1 MKRILITLICS
12 TILGT
17 GFTQTWNQVSVPTA
31 ENLYDIE
38 FPEGTSSVGYIG
50 GDNGVLLKTIDGGL
64 SWFNVDYAGINAS
77 EFTTL
82 RFVDLEFISDA
93 VGFATF
99 GYEVGWG
106 LYKTIDG
113 GLNWS
118 EINPEQSLGTFC
130 YKHTLEIIDE
140 NHYFVGGRA
149 CFSGPEI
156 AEFNNGEWSLKQVA
170 SDFFNSGE
178 YVKDIQ
184 MDGQLGIASTSS
196 SEFLRTIDGGQSW
209 SSIASPILS
218 PQDGL
223 TDVMIINDTVMY
235 AGLNNNG
242 PSFTGPS
249 NYVFFESTDSGVTW
263 SEAFPDEGDMIMYA
277 SWHTFG
283 QSNNGVLHASASV
296 NNEHYMHSS
305 IDGFWSYQPIDEK
318 ILSIDSYGLNNTF
331 GVGENGFVIFN
342 DSNAGII
349 EQGIEAK
356 IYPNPASEFIT
367 LELDNE
373 TATILKIYDQLGAL
387 LYQTSINGSKSI
399 DISQYKQGVYT
410 LKLESNTHFLIE
422 KFIKK

>member
-1 MKRILITLICS
+1 MKRFLIILACI
-12 TILGT
+12 TILTSGY
-17 GFTQTWNQVSVPTA
+17 TQTWNQISVPTT
-31 ENLYDIE
+31 ENLYVIE
-38 FPEGTSSVGYIG
+38 FPEEASGIGYIG

-64 SWFNVDYAGINAS
+64 SWFNLDYVGINAS
-77 EFTTL
+77 EFTPL
-82 RFVDLEFISDA
+82 RFVDLEFVSDA

-106 LYKTIDG
+106 LYKTVDG

-118 EINPEQSLGTFC
+118 EINTEESLGSFC
-130 YKHTLEIIDE
+130 YKHTLEVIDE

-170 SDFFNSGE
+170 SVFTNSGE
-178 YVKDIQ
+178 YVNDIK
-184 MDGQLGIASTSS
+184 MDGQLGIATTSA

-209 SSIASPILS
+209 SSIESPILL
-218 PQDGL
+218 PEDGL
-223 TDVMIINDTVMY
+223 TDVIIINDTVIY
-235 AGLNNNG
+235 AGMNNN
-242 PSFTGPS
+242 GPS
-249 NYVFFESTDSGVTW
+249 NYVFFESTDSGITW
-263 SEAFPDEGDMIMYA
+263 SEAFPADGDMIMYA

-283 QSNNGVLHASASV
+283 QSNSGVLYASASA
-296 NNEHYMHSS
+296 NNENYMHSS
-305 IDGFWSYQPIDEK
+305 IDGAWSYEPVDEK

-356 IYPNPASEFIT
+356 IYPNPASDFIT

-373 TATILKIYDQLGAL
+373 TATLLKIYDQLGAL
-387 LYQTSINGSKSI
+387 LYQTSTNGNKTI

-410 LKLESNTHFLIE
+410 LKLESNTHFSIE

>member
-1 MKRILITLICS
+1 MKIFLITLVYIQII
-12 TILGT
+12 TLGY
-17 GFTQTWNQVSVPTA
+17 TQTWNQISVPTA

-38 FPEGTSSVGYIG
+38 FPEETSSVGYIG
-50 GDNGVLLKTIDGGL
+50 GDNGVLLKTTDGGL
-64 SWFNVDYAGINAS
+64 SWLNVEYAGINAS

-82 RFVDLEFISDA
+82 RFIDLEFISDT

-106 LYKTIDG
+106 LYKTVDG

-118 EINPEQSLGTFC
+118 EINPDAGPFC
-130 YKHTLEIIDE
+130 YKHTLEVIDE

-170 SDFFNSGE
+170 SVFINSGE
-178 YVKDIQ
+178 YVNDIK
-184 MDGQLGIASTSS
+184 MDGQLGIATTSA

-209 SSIASPILS
+209 SSIESPILS
-218 PQDGL
+218 SEDGL

-235 AGLNNNG
+235 AGMNNN
-242 PSFTGPS
+242 GPS
-249 NYVFFESTDSGVTW
+249 NYVFFESTDSGLTW
-263 SEAFPDEGDMIMYA
+263 SEAFPDEGDIIMYA

-283 QSNNGVLHASASV
+283 QSNSGVLYASASS

-305 IDGFWSYQPIDEK
+305 IDGFWSYEPVDEK

-342 DSNAGII
+342 DNNVGIP
-349 EQGIEAK
+349 EQGMEVK
-356 IYPNPASEFIT
+356 IYPNPASDLIS

-373 TATILKIYDQLGAL
+373 TATFLKIYDQLGAL
-387 LYQTSINGSKSI
+387 IYKTSINGNKTI
-399 DISQYKQGVYT
+399 DISQYKAGVYT
-410 LKLESNTHFLIE
+410 LKLESRAHTVIE
-422 KFIKK
+422 KFVKK

>member
-1 MKRILITLICS
+1 MKRFLITLVFIQ
-12 TILGT
+12 ILAT
-17 GFTQTWNQVSVPTA
+17 GFTQTWNQLSVPTS

-38 FPEGTSSVGYIG
+38 FPEATSSVGYIG

-82 RFVDLEFISDA
+82 RFVDLEFVSDT

-106 LYKTIDG
+106 LYKTVDG

-130 YKHTLEIIDE
+130 YKHTLEVIDE
-140 NHYFVGGRA
+140 NHYLVGGRA

-170 SDFFNSGE
+170 SVFTNSGE
-178 YVKDIQ
+178 YVKDIK
-184 MDGQLGIASTSS
+184 MAGQLGIATTSA

-209 SSIASPILS
+209 SSIASPILL
-218 PQDGL
+218 PEDGL
-223 TDVMIINDTVMY
+223 TDVIIINDTVIY
-235 AGLNNNG
+235 AGMNNN
-242 PSFTGPS
+242 GPS
-249 NYVFFESTDSGVTW
+249 NYVFFESTDSGITW

-283 QSNNGVLHASASV
+283 QSNSGVLYASASA
-296 NNEHYMHSS
+296 NNENYMHSS
-305 IDGFWSYQPIDEK
+305 IDGVWSYEPVDEK

-356 IYPNPASEFIT
+356 IYPNPASDFIT

-373 TATILKIYDQLGAL
+373 TATLLKIYDQLGAL
-387 LYQTSINGSKSI
+387 LYQTSTNGNKTI

-410 LKLESNTHFLIE
+410 LKLESNTHFSIE

>member
-1 MKRILITLICS
+1 MKRFLITLACI
-12 TILGT
+12 TILAS
-17 GFTQTWNQVSVPTA
+17 GFTQTWNQISVPTA

-38 FPEGTSSVGYIG
+38 FPEEISGVGYIG
-50 GDNGVLLKTIDGGL
+50 GDNGVLLKTIDGGM
-64 SWFNVDYAGINAS
+64 SWFTVDYAGINAS

-82 RFVDLEFISDA
+82 RFIDLEFVSDA

-106 LYKTIDG
+106 LYKTVDG

-118 EINPEQSLGTFC
+118 EVNPDAGPFC
-130 YKHTLEIIDE
+130 YKHTLEVIDE

-170 SDFFNSGE
+170 SVFTNSGE
-178 YVKDIQ
+178 YVNDIK
-184 MDGQLGIASTSS
+184 MDGQLGIATTSA

-209 SSIASPILS
+209 SSIESPILS
-218 PQDGL
+218 PEDGL

-235 AGLNNNG
+235 AGMNNN
-242 PSFTGPS
+242 GPS
-249 NYVFFESTDSGVTW
+249 NYVFFESTDSGITW

-283 QSNNGVLHASASV
+283 QSNSGVLYASASA
-296 NNEHYMHSS
+296 NNENYMHSS
-305 IDGFWSYQPIDEK
+305 IDGVWTYEPVDEK

-342 DSNAGII
+342 DSNAGIF
-349 EQGIEAK
+349 EQDIEAK

-373 TATILKIYDQLGAL
+373 TSTHLKIYDQLGAL
-387 LYQTSINGSKSI
+387 IYQTSTHGNKTI
-399 DISQYKQGVYT
+399 DISQYKQGIYT
-410 LKLESNTHFLIE
+410 LKLESNTHFSIQ
-422 KFIKK
+422 KFIKR

>member
-1 MKRILITLICS
+1 MKRFLITLVYI
-12 TILGT
+12 TIFIT

-38 FPEGTSSVGYIG
+38 FPEGTSSIGYIG
-50 GDNGVLLKTIDGGL
+50 GDNGVLLKTIDGGS

-82 RFVDLEFISDA
+82 RFVDLEFVSDA

-106 LYKTIDG
+106 LYKTVDG

-130 YKHTLEIIDE
+130 YKHTLEVIDE

-218 PQDGL
+218 PEDGL
-223 TDVMIINDTVMY
+223 TDVIIINDTVMY
-235 AGLNNNG
+235 AGMNNN
-242 PSFTGPS
+242 GPS
-249 NYVFFESTDSGVTW
+249 NYVFFGSTDSGSTW

-277 SWHTFG
+277 SWYTFG
-283 QSNNGVLHASASV
+283 QSNNGVLYASASS

-305 IDGFWSYQPIDEK
+305 IEGFWSYEPVDEK

-342 DSNAGII
+342 GSNAGITGQSI
-349 EQGIEAK
+349 EFK
-356 IYPNPASEFIT
+356 VYPNPAYDFIT

-373 TATILKIYDQLGAL
+373 TESLLEIYDQLGGL
-387 LYQTSINGSKSI
+387 LYKTSVQGKKAIN
-399 DISQYKQGVYT
+399 ISQWNPGVYT

-422 KFIKK
+422 KFVKK

>member
-1 MKRILITLICS
+1 MKRFLITLVFIQ
-12 TILGT
+12 ILAT
-17 GFTQTWNQVSVPTA
+17 GFTQTWNQLSVPTS
-31 ENLYDIE
+31 ENLYVIE
-38 FPEGTSSVGYIG
+38 FPEETSGIGYIG

-77 EFTTL
+77 EFNTL

-106 LYKTIDG
+106 LYKTVDG

-118 EINPEQSLGTFC
+118 EINTEQSLGSFC
-130 YKHTLEIIDE
+130 YKHTLEVIDE

-156 AEFNNGEWSLKQVA
+156 AEYNNGEWSLKQVA
-170 SDFFNSGE
+170 SAFANSGE
-178 YVKDIQ
+178 YVNDIK
-184 MDGQLGIASTSS
+184 MAGQLGIATTSA

-209 SSIASPILS
+209 SSIGSPILS
-218 PQDGL
+218 PEDGL
-223 TDVMIINDTVMY
+223 TDVIIINDTVMY
-235 AGLNNNG
+235 AGMNN
-242 PSFTGPS
+242 SGPS

-283 QSNNGVLHASASV
+283 QSNSGVLFASASA
-296 NNEHYMHSS
+296 NNENYMHSS
-305 IDGFWSYQPIDEK
+305 IDGVWSYEPVDEK

-356 IYPNPASEFIT
+356 IYPNPASDFIT

-373 TATILKIYDQLGAL
+373 TATLLKIYDQLGAL
-387 LYQTSINGSKSI
+387 LYQTSTNGNKTI

-422 KFIKK
+422 KFVKK

>member
-1 MKRILITLICS
+1 MKRFLITLVYIQII
-12 TILGT
+12 TLGY
-17 GFTQTWNQVSVPTA
+17 TQTWNQISVPTA

-38 FPEGTSSVGYIG
+38 FPEETSSVGYIG
-50 GDNGVLLKTIDGGL
+50 GDNGVLLKTTDGGL
-64 SWFNVDYAGINAS
+64 SWLNVEYAGINAS

-82 RFVDLEFISDA
+82 RFIDLEFISDT

-106 LYKTIDG
+106 LYKTVDG

-118 EINPEQSLGTFC
+118 EINPDAGPFC
-130 YKHTLEIIDE
+130 YKHTLEVIDE

-170 SDFFNSGE
+170 SVFINSGE
-178 YVKDIQ
+178 YVNDIK
-184 MDGQLGIASTSS
+184 MDGQLGIATTSA

-209 SSIASPILS
+209 SSIESPILS
-218 PQDGL
+218 SEDGL

-235 AGLNNNG
+235 AGMNNN
-242 PSFTGPS
+242 GPS
-249 NYVFFESTDSGVTW
+249 NYVFFESTDSGLTW
-263 SEAFPDEGDMIMYA
+263 SEAFPDEGDIIMYA

-283 QSNNGVLHASASV
+283 QSNSGVLYASASS

-305 IDGFWSYQPIDEK
+305 IDGFWSYEPVDEK

-342 DSNAGII
+342 DNNVGIP
-349 EQGIEAK
+349 EQGMEVK
-356 IYPNPASEFIT
+356 IYPNPASDLIS

-373 TATILKIYDQLGAL
+373 TATFLKIYDQLGAL
-387 LYQTSINGSKSI
+387 IYKTSINGNKTI
-399 DISQYKQGVYT
+399 DISQYKAGVYT
-410 LKLESNTHFLIE
+410 LKLESRAHTVIE
-422 KFIKK
+422 KFVKK

>member
-1 MKRILITLICS
+1 MKRFLITLVFIQ
-12 TILGT
+12 ILAT
-17 GFTQTWNQVSVPTA
+17 GFTQTWNQLSVPTS

-38 FPEGTSSVGYIG
+38 FPEATSSVGYIG

-82 RFVDLEFISDA
+82 RFVDLEFVSDT

-106 LYKTIDG
+106 LYKTVDG

-130 YKHTLEIIDE
+130 YKHTLEVIDE

-170 SDFFNSGE
+170 SDFTNSGE
-178 YVKDIQ
+178 YVKDIK
-184 MDGQLGIASTSS
+184 MAGQLGIATTSA

-209 SSIASPILS
+209 SSIASPILL
-218 PQDGL
+218 PEDGL
-223 TDVMIINDTVMY
+223 TDVIIINDTVIY
-235 AGLNNNG
+235 AGMNNN
-242 PSFTGPS
+242 GPS
-249 NYVFFESTDSGVTW
+249 NYVFFESTDSGITW

-283 QSNNGVLHASASV
+283 QSNSGVLYASASA
-296 NNEHYMHSS
+296 NNENYMHSS
-305 IDGFWSYQPIDEK
+305 IDGVWSYEPVDEK

-356 IYPNPASEFIT
+356 IYPNPASDFIT

-373 TATILKIYDQLGAL
+373 TATLLKIYDQLGAL
-387 LYQTSINGSKSI
+387 LYQTSTNGNKTI

-410 LKLESNTHFLIE
+410 LKLESNTHFSIE

>member
-1 MKRILITLICS
+1 MKRFLITLVYIQII
-12 TILGT
+12 TLGY
-17 GFTQTWNQVSVPTA
+17 TQTWNQISVPTA

-38 FPEGTSSVGYIG
+38 FPEETSSVGYIG
-50 GDNGVLLKTIDGGL
+50 GDNGVLLKTTDGGL
-64 SWFNVDYAGINAS
+64 SWLNVEYAGINAS

-82 RFVDLEFISDA
+82 RFIDLEFISDT

-106 LYKTIDG
+106 LYKTVDG

-118 EINPEQSLGTFC
+118 EINPDAGPFC
-130 YKHTLEIIDE
+130 YKHTLEVIDE

-170 SDFFNSGE
+170 SVFINSGE
-178 YVKDIQ
+178 YVNDIK
-184 MDGQLGIASTSS
+184 MDGQLGIATTSA

-209 SSIASPILS
+209 SSIESPILS
-218 PQDGL
+218 SEDGL

-235 AGLNNNG
+235 AGMNNN
-242 PSFTGPS
+242 GPS
-249 NYVFFESTDSGVTW
+249 NYVFFESTDSGLTW
-263 SEAFPDEGDMIMYA
+263 SEAFPDEGDIIMYA

-283 QSNNGVLHASASV
+283 QSNSGVLYASASS

-305 IDGFWSYQPIDEK
+305 IDGFWSYEPVDEK

-342 DSNAGII
+342 DNNLGIP
-349 EQGIEAK
+349 EQGMEVK
-356 IYPNPASEFIT
+356 IYPNPASDLIS

-373 TATILKIYDQLGAL
+373 TATFLKIYDQLGAL
-387 LYQTSINGSKSI
+387 IYKTSINGNKTI
-399 DISQYKQGVYT
+399 DISQYKAGVYT
-410 LKLESNTHFLIE
+410 LKLESRTHTVIE
-422 KFIKK
+422 KFVKK

>member
-1 MKRILITLICS
+1 MKRILITLVYIK
-12 TILGT
+12 ILAT
-17 GFTQTWNQVSVPTA
+17 GYTQTWNQVSVPTV
-31 ENLYDIE
+31 ENLYVIE
-38 FPEGTSSVGYIG
+38 FPEGSSGIGYIG
-50 GDNGVLLKTIDGGL
+50 ADNGVLLKTIDGGL

-77 EFTTL
+77 EFTNL
-82 RFVDLEFISDA
+82 RFVDLEFVSDA

-106 LYKTIDG
+106 LYKTVDG

-118 EINPEQSLGTFC
+118 EINTEESLGAFC
-130 YKHTLEIIDE
+130 YKHTLEVIDE

-170 SDFFNSGE
+170 SVFTNSGE
-178 YVKDIQ
+178 YVNDIK
-184 MDGQLGIASTSS
+184 MDGQLGIATTSA

-209 SSIASPILS
+209 SSIESPILS
-218 PQDGL
+218 PEDGL

-235 AGLNNNG
+235 AGMNNN
-242 PSFTGPS
+242 GPS
-249 NYVFFESTDSGVTW
+249 NYVFFESTDSGITW
-263 SEAFPDEGDMIMYA
+263 SETFPDEGDMIMYA

-283 QSNNGVLHASASV
+283 QSNSGVLYASASA
-296 NNEHYMHSS
+296 NNENYMHSS
-305 IDGFWSYQPIDEK
+305 IDGAWTYEPVDEK

-356 IYPNPASEFIT
+356 IYPNPASDFIT

-373 TATILKIYDQLGAL
+373 TESLLEIYDQLGGL
-387 LYQTSINGSKSI
+387 LYKTSLQGKKAIN
-399 DISQYKQGVYT
+399 ISRWNPGVYT

>member
-1 MKRILITLICS
+1 MKRFLISLVFIKILA
-12 TILGT
+12 T
-17 GFTQTWNQVSVPTA
+17 GLTQTWNQLSVPTS
-31 ENLYDIE
+31 ENLYVIE
-38 FPEGTSSVGYIG
+38 FPEETSGIGYIG

-82 RFVDLEFISDA
+82 RFVDLEFVSDA

-99 GYEVGWG
+99 GYEVGWD
-106 LYKTIDG
+106 LYKTVDG
-113 GLNWS
+113 GFNWS
-118 EINPEQSLGTFC
+118 EVNPDAGPFC
-130 YKHTLEIIDE
+130 YKHTLEVIDE

-170 SDFFNSGE
+170 SVFTNSGE
-178 YVKDIQ
+178 YVNDIK
-184 MDGQLGIASTSS
+184 MDGQLGIATTSA

-209 SSIASPILS
+209 SSIESPILS
-218 PQDGL
+218 PEDGL

-235 AGLNNNG
+235 AGGNNN
-242 PSFTGPS
+242 GPS
-249 NYVFFESTDSGVTW
+249 NYVFFESTDSGITW

-283 QSNNGVLHASASV
+283 QSNSGVLYASASA
-296 NNEHYMHSS
+296 NNENYMHSS
-305 IDGFWSYQPIDEK
+305 IDGVWSYEPVDEK

-356 IYPNPASEFIT
+356 IYPNPASDFIT

-373 TATILKIYDQLGAL
+373 TATLLKIYDQLGAL
-387 LYQTSINGSKSI
+387 LYETSTNGNKTI

-410 LKLESNTHFLIE
+410 LKIESNTHFSIE

>member
-1 MKRILITLICS
+1 MKRFLITLVFIQ
-12 TILGT
+12 ILAT
-17 GFTQTWNQVSVPTA
+17 GFTQTWNQLSVPTS

-38 FPEGTSSVGYIG
+38 FPEATSSVGYIG

-64 SWFNVDYAGINAS
+64 SWFKVDYAGINAS

-82 RFVDLEFISDA
+82 RFVDLEFVSDT

-106 LYKTIDG
+106 LYKTVDG

-118 EINPEQSLGTFC
+118 EINPDQSLGTFC
-130 YKHTLEIIDE
+130 YKHTLEVIDE
-140 NHYFVGGRA
+140 NHYLVGGRA

-170 SDFFNSGE
+170 SVFTNSGE
-178 YVKDIQ
+178 YVKDIK
-184 MDGQLGIASTSS
+184 MAGQLGIATTSA

-218 PQDGL
+218 PEDNL
-223 TDVMIINDTVMY
+223 TDVIIINDTVMY
-235 AGLNNNG
+235 AGMNNN
-242 PSFTGPS
+242 GPS
-249 NYVFFESTDSGVTW
+249 NYVFFESTDSGITW

-283 QSNNGVLHASASV
+283 QSNSGVLCASASA
-296 NNEHYMHSS
+296 NNENYMHSS
-305 IDGFWSYQPIDEK
+305 IDGVWSYEPVDEK

-356 IYPNPASEFIT
+356 IYPNPALDFIT

-373 TATILKIYDQLGAL
+373 TATLLKIYDQLGAL
-387 LYQTSINGSKSI
+387 LYQTSTNGNKTI

-410 LKLESNTHFLIE
+410 LKLESNTHFSIE

>member
-82 RFVDLEFISDA
+82 RFVDLEFVSDA

-118 EINPEQSLGTFC
+118 EINTEQSLGTFC
-130 YKHTLEIIDE
+130 YKHTLEVIDE

-178 YVKDIQ
+178 YVKDIK
-184 MDGQLGIASTSS
+184 MHGQLGIASTSA
-196 SEFLRTIDGGQSW
+196 SEFLRTTDGGQSW

-218 PQDGL
+218 PEDNL
-223 TDVMIINDTVMY
+223 TDVIIINDTIMY
-235 AGLNNNG
+235 AGMNNFG
-242 PSFTGPS
+242 PSIYS
-249 NYVFFESTDSGVTW
+249 FFESTDAGATW
-263 SEAFPDEGDMIMYA
+263 SQVLIEGDIIMYA
-277 SWHTFG
+277 SWFTFE
-283 QSNNGVLHASASV
+283 QTNNGVLHASAS
-296 NNEHYMHSS
+296 NEINEHYMHSS
-305 IDGFWSYQPIDEK
+305 IDGVWSYEIIDEK
-318 ILSIDSYGLNNTF
+318 VLAVGSYGSNNTF
-331 GVGENGFVIFN
+331 GIGENGFVIFN
-342 DSNAGII
+342 GSNAGIN
-349 EQGIEAK
+349 EQGIEVK
-356 IYPNPASEFIT
+356 VYPNPASDFIM

-373 TATILKIYDQLGAL
+373 TEVLLKVYDQLGAL
-387 LYQTSINGSKSI
+387 LYKTSAQGNKTIN
-399 DISQYKQGVYT
+399 ISQWRPGVYT
-410 LKLESNTHFLIE
+410 LKLENNTHFLIE
-422 KFIKK
+422 KFVKR